1 MDAVQRAL
9 DLFSTFSRADAC
21 AAHLLCDRHDP
32 SALAFRFVPLAG
44 PVVELRY
51 GDLSARSRRVAS
63 GLRALGVRPGDR
75 VATVAGKSEHLPAL
89 LLGIWRCGAVYV
101 PIFTAFSPDLVRERL
116 DDAGVRVVIVDAD
129 NANKVEGT
137 AATVVAPDPTTVQVP
152 WSALLDAPDDGVPA
166 HITGGD
172 GPLVHMFTSGTT
184 GRPKGVVHS
193 LAYCAG
199 WQAYAEFALAI
210 PRDGVFWC
218 AADPGWAYGLYVS
231 FVGPLACGIATT
243 SAEGGFDAVR
253 TWRILADLTVTDF
266 AAAPTIYRALRATAP
281 DLTTIALQRASSAG
295 EPLTPEVNEW
305 TRSALGI
312 EVHDH
317 FGQTELGMVLGF
329 AHDPVVG
336 APVHERAMGRA
347 LPGWEATVLAVD
359 ADVPAPAGEVGRLA
373 IAADSILMTFS
384 GYLGSTA
391 DRFTADRAWYL
402 TGDLASCD
410 DGGVFHFSSR
420 DDDVIIMAGYRI
432 GPGDIEAVLAQ
443 HPAIVECAVVAAAD
457 PLRGEV
463 IEAHVVL
470 VTGVEADD
478 QLTVELQQLVRT
490 RYAAHAYPRRIH
502 YPAQLPKTPS
512 GKIKR
517 SDLRAGVSA

>member
-1 MDAVQRAL
+1 
-9 DLFSTFSRADAC
+9 
-21 AAHLLCDRHDP
+21 
-32 SALAFRFVPLAG
+32 
-44 PVVELRY
+44 
-51 GDLSARSRRVAS
+51 
-63 GLRALGVRPGDR
+63 
-75 VATVAGKSEHLPAL
+75 
-89 LLGIWRCGAVYV
+89 
-101 PIFTAFSPDLVRERL
+101 
-116 DDAGVRVVIVDAD
+116 
-129 NANKVEGT
+129 
-137 AATVVAPDPTTVQVP
+137 
-152 WSALLDAPDDGVPA
+152 
-166 HITGGD
+166 
-172 GPLVHMFTSGTT
+172 
-184 GRPKGVVHS
+184 
-193 LAYCAG
+193 
-199 WQAYAEFALAI
+199 
-210 PRDGVFWC
+210 
-218 AADPGWAYGLYVS
+218 
-231 FVGPLACGIATT
+231 
-243 SAEGGFDAVR
+243 VR

-305 TRSALGI
+305 ARSALGI

-336 APVHERAMGRA
+336 APVQERAMGRA

-384 GYLGSTA
+384 GYLGSAA